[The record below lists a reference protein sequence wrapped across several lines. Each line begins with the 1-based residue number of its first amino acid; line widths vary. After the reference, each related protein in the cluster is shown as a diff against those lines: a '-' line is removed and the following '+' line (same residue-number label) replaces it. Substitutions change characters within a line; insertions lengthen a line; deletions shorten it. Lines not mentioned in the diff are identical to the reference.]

1 MTSTP
6 DKPQVVIAN
15 RLRDGL
21 TVFLAGNGAWVEA
34 ISQAVVARAEDDARR
49 LLALAEAAAADN
61 LVVAPYLIRV
71 TERDGTLVP
80 LEWREVIRASGPTV
94 ETRAGV

>member
-1 MTSTP
+1 MASST

-21 TVFLAGNGAWVEA
+21 TAFLAGNGTWVDT
-34 ISQAVVARAEDDARR
+34 IGQAVVARTADDARR

-61 LVVAPYLIRV
+61 VVVAPYLIRV
-71 TERDGTLVP
+71 TEHAGVLSP
-80 LEWREVIRASGPTV
+80 IEWREAIRANGPTV
-94 ETRAGV
+94 ETRARA